1 MVLFLTFYGWHQWLS
16 TLTYAYYIIWKHF
29 EPFLSS
35 VGGLTALIRCCCP
48 GVNFSQWPLMMH
60 EVSLVFIAL
69 FCCRHFI
76 STYYDIWRLLA
87 AFHTPGASRKVD
99 SWRPLSTVQIGFHL
113 VALLC
118 VCGCVQHDFWLA
130 KLVVDC
136 PLRLWSTHWMYY
148 AWFQLLEGQLG
159 NVFCD
164 VLVLCVDG
172 TYKCTKNGRG
182 SYKSSFIYGI
192 HVRHSFHHWKYL
204 S

>member
-1 MVLFLTFYGWHQWLS
+1 MHIISFGNILSLFWARLEVWQRWSDAAAQGWISLNDPWWCMKFHW
-16 TLTYAYYIIWKHF
+16 
-29 EPFLSS
+29 FLSPYFA
-35 VGGLTALIRCCCP
+35 VDT
-48 GVNFSQWPLMMH
+48 
-60 EVSLVFIAL
+60 
-69 FCCRHFI
+69 FI
-76 STYYDIWRLLA
+76 STYYDIWRLLS
-87 AFHTPGASRKVD
+87 AFHAPGASRKVD
-99 SWRPLSTVQIGFHL
+99 SWRLLSTVQIGFHL

-159 NVFCD
+159 NVFCV